1 MRCRIFDDARGFL
14 QVAAAF
20 LAEQEVENTVLL
32 GIALHCRRKPP
43 DDAVMAVVEDDAGV
57 RLAAIMT
64 PPHALVLSAG
74 ATKALPCLVD
84 ALRRVGVRP
93 SGVSGLEPMA
103 ERFATLWR
111 ENPAAS
117 SRMRMTLYQAS
128 RITAPAEV
136 PGALREAVAGD
147 LDLLA
152 AWQHRFAVQAGL
164 GAAERNADMHPIVAA
179 RIARGEMFLWTVD
192 GRPVASAG
200 FAPNGKLEIGSTAN
214 QDNPLMDIS
223 DLKGTP
229 LMGIDVWEHA
239 YYLKY
244 QNKRADY
251 VKAWWNLVN
260 WEQVAKNFSSI

>member
-1 MRCRIFDDARGFL
+1 MRCRIFDDGRGFL

-117 SRMRMTLYQAS
+117 SRIRMTLYQAS

-192 GRPVASAG
+192 AGRSQARASRRPRPPAMPAASMPCSRRKRSAARATPRHVLLPSARSCWNAAG
-200 FAPNGKLEIGSTAN
+200 ATA
-214 QDNPLMDIS
+214 
-223 DLKGTP
+223 
-229 LMGIDVWEHA
+229 
-239 YYLKY
+239 
-244 QNKRADY
+244 
-251 VKAWWNLVN
+251 
-260 WEQVAKNFSSI
+260 